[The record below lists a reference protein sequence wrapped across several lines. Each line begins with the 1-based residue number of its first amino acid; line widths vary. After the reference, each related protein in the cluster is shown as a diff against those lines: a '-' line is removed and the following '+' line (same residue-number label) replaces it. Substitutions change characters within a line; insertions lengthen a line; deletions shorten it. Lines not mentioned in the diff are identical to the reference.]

1 MAAPL
6 PRDLYVRELP
16 PGAGLR
22 LWTEQASDGVSSGC
36 LRVRLDAPGLRKLQ
50 PTGVGLTRSVLAAEP
65 GLSGGGQEVV
75 GGQQA
80 SNFSSGHAARACPS
94 GEYGVLPAEAPTRGS
109 LADRSGRRVGCSAAC
124 GLPGARE
131 AGGRALSR
139 RRRLVRGVR
148 VARVASSAGE
158 PCGPA
163 DGRHGT
169 AVLRARN
176 ARPAPFVVCRD
187 DRYRGFEL
195 LDHHVRRPPRLVP
208 GRSAPVGCGR
218 EIRDRRLRR
227 RRGRARARVD
237 AVRRD
242 SPQPRAR
249 LAEPAR
255 RERNRQGGQLA
266 RVRRVG
272 LPGDPSRR
280 AVAEGDASCPPCQ
293 RSGRGRS
300 AHAALPGWADPA
312 GGVHRR
318 RSRRISSG
326 RRSSVSCWC
335 RSCFS
340 QVSGE
345 RGSRAPRSETCW
357 SISAR

>member
-1 MAAPL
+1 MD
-6 PRDLYVRELP
+6 R
-16 PGAGLR
+16 AGFRRCLQR
-22 LWTEQASDGVSSGC
+22 VSSGASGRTPC
-36 LRVRLDAPGLRKLQ
+36 RRLQ

-65 GLSGGGQEVV
+65 GQRWRAGGRRWAACFELQL
-75 GGQQA
+75 
-80 SNFSSGHAARACPS
+80 GHAARACPS
-94 GEYGVLPAEAPTRGS
+94 GEYGVLPAEALARGS
-109 LADRSGRRVGCSAAC
+109 LADRGGRRVGCSAAC
-124 GLPGARE
+124 GLSGARE

-158 PCGPA
+158 PGGPA

-195 LDHHVRRPPRLVP
+195 LDHHVRRPPASGSRE
-208 GRSAPVGCGR
+208 VGVG
-218 EIRDRRLRR
+218 
-227 RRGRARARVD
+227 G
-237 AVRRD
+237 
-242 SPQPRAR
+242 PRAR
-249 LAEPAR
+249 DSSSAPSSSPRSCSRSCGCCSPRFPATSRWSGRTRRSRARIDRAASSLGFAASVCLAILLVAR
-255 RERNRQGGQLA
+255 WLKATR
-266 RVRRVG
+266 
-272 LPGDPSRR
+272 
-280 AVAEGDASCPPCQ
+280 SCPPCQ

-326 RRSSVSCWC
+326 RRSWVWCWF

-345 RGSRAPRSETCW
+345 RGLRGPRSETCW
-357 SISAR
+357 SIWAR

>member
-1 MAAPL
+1 MGSK
-6 PRDLYVRELP
+6 VRS
-16 PGAGLR
+16 R
-22 LWTEQASDGVSSGC
+22 LGQVIAVRMGRIGSS
-36 LRVRLDAPGLRKLQ
+36 RLAR
-50 PTGVGLTRSVLAAEP
+50 
-65 GLSGGGQEVV
+65 
-75 GGQQA
+75 
-80 SNFSSGHAARACPS
+80 ARACAG
-94 GEYGVLPAEAPTRGS
+94 GEYGVLPADAPTRGS
-109 LADRSGRRVGCSAAC
+109 LVDRGGRRVGCSAP
-124 GLPGARE
+124 GDLSGARE

-148 VARVASSAGE
+148 VARMASSARE
-158 PCGPA
+158 PGGPV

-195 LDHHVRRPPRLVP
+195 LDHHVCRAPGLVP
-208 GRSAPVGCGR
+208 GRSASVGCER

-237 AVRRD
+237 AVRRG
-242 SPQPRAR
+242 SPQPRAG
-249 LAEPAR
+249 LAEPAG
-255 RERNRQGGQLA
+255 REHNRQSGQLA

-280 AVAEGDASCPPCQ
+280 AVAEGDAPCPPCQ

-300 AHAALPGWADPA
+300 AHPAFPGWADPA
-312 GGVHRR
+312 GGVHG
-318 RSRRISSG
+318 SAVALSSSG
-326 RRSSVSCWC
+326 RRSWVSCWF

-340 QVSGE
+340 QVCGE
-345 RGSRAPRSETCW
+345 RGLRAPRSETCW
-357 SISAR
+357 SIWAR